1 MTRCPGPLPA
11 RLLAPCVA
19 IVATLLAG
27 GVAAE
32 RADRYKATNVE
43 ADRMNYDD
51 LKQVNVFTGSV
62 VLTKGTI
69 TLRGDR
75 LVLQQDPEGYQ
86 YATSAGRLA
95 TFRQK
100 RDGLD
105 EWIEGWGEEIFYD
118 GRTEKVRLTGRAKVR
133 RLEGTR
139 IVDEIDGAVIVYDS
153 RTEQYEVEGG
163 ASNAAST
170 TGGRVKVVIQPRLG
184 EGGAGAAG
192 SGRAPGPG
200 GGASGQGGSAA
211 GGASVAPRPAEPR

>member
-1 MTRCPGPLPA
+1 MIRRPGPSSA

-19 IVATLLAG
+19 IVAALLAG
-27 GVAAE
+27 GAAAE
-32 RADRYKATNVE
+32 RADRYKPTNVE

-86 YATSAGRLA
+86 YGTSTGRLA

-100 RDGLD
+100 RDGID
-105 EWIEGWGEEIFYD
+105 EWIEGWGEEIVYD
-118 GRTEKVRLTGRAKVR
+118 GKTEKVRLTGRAKVR

-163 ASNAAST
+163 SPNAASA

-184 EGGAGAAG
+184 EGAGPGAPPASGNGRPG
-192 SGRAPGPG
+192 SGSET
-200 GGASGQGGSAA
+200 GA
-211 GGASVAPRPAEPR
+211 